1 MSTAITATY
10 EQGSA
15 FAGLVGTFGSLAT
28 ASEWAAHWEGVAS
41 TPIPVPVSPRR
52 VVSTLRAQGVEQL
65 LAVEA
70 ELEAL
75 TYRLE
80 TSPMFAG
87 ANGLAAQEANRVLRS
102 LGAAIRTITTA
113 TSSREEA

>member
-1 MSTAITATY
+1 M
-10 EQGSA
+10 GSA
-15 FAGLVGTFGSLAT
+15 WGGCSIYPYTCTGFT
-28 ASEWAAHWEGVAS
+28 AQGGFNVAS
-41 TPIPVPVSPRR
+41 
-52 VVSTLRAQGVEQL
+52 AGVEQL